1 MRVSKIENL
10 QTAEKLRGWLEIW
23 RFSDQKDRS
32 DPSCFMKNFRTNET
46 NGKLPNNSKND
57 RKNFRKIQKIVIADV
72 INY

>member
-1 MRVSKIENL
+1 MHVSKIENL
-10 QTAEKLRGWLEIW
+10 QTTEKLRGWLEIW
-23 RFSDQKDRS
+23 RFSDQKDRR

-57 RKNFRKIQKIVIADV
+57 RIFRKIQKIVIADV